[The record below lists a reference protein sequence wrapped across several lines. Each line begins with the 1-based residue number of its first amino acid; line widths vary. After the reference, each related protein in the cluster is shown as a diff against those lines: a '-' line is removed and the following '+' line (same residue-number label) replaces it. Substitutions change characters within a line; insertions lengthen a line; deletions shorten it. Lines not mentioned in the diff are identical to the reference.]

1 MPTVVIRPRAAVD
14 LAEIWAYIADDSPH
28 YADVFV
34 DLLDSK
40 FQALARRPGMGR
52 RRPELTPDIRSFPVD
67 RYVIFYVPR
76 SRGVEIVRVL
86 HGARDVDAMIEED
99 ED

>member
-28 YADVFV
+28 HADVFV

-40 FQALARRPGMGR
+40 FQAPARRPGMGR